1 MNAYRQI
8 IKPQNGFLKIEIPE
22 DMKQIQTFEVFVVE
36 AVNRLTEKKKTKQDL
51 SKLAGILKDLP
62 DEEKSE
68 MGSFFTNIRNEWERN
83 I

>member
-36 AVNRLTEKKKTKQDL
+36 AVNRLIEKKKTKQDL

-68 MGSFFTNIRNEWERN
+68 MDSFFTNIRNEWERN